1 MRSRTLAAAA
11 FIALVA
17 NGCGA
22 GDAPEPMDT
31 SAITRSLLSQPA
43 GGGDASPVEG
53 APEIAGR
60 ATRAYLPDL
69 GFNLGEVE
77 ALLKVIEF
85 SDFGCGY
92 CRRFHEESFP
102 TLKTQFIDTGMI
114 EWKFLPFITGTFANS
129 LAVTEAAECALEQDA
144 GAYQALG
151 DMLWG
156 RQADWK
162 ASGEPE
168 ALVRGW
174 ARELGVDMDRFDG
187 CLADDRRFERVAGAT
202 VAANQLGVRATPT
215 FWIVGYGPL
224 QGALP
229 LEAFQGIFG
238 TVYAEVAAAAIDSVS
253 SGGPPGA

>member
-1 MRSRTLAAAA
+1 MRSKSLVAGALLALAAAS
-11 FIALVA
+11 
-17 NGCGA
+17 CGA
-22 GDAPEPMDT
+22 EEGAESADT

-53 APEIAGR
+53 APDIAGR

-69 GFNLGEVE
+69 GFNLGV
-77 ALLKVIEF
+77 AQAPVKVIEF

-102 TLKTQFIDTGMI
+102 TLKEQFIDTGMI
-114 EWKFLPFITGTFANS
+114 EWKFLPFITGTFGNS

-151 DMLWG
+151 EMLWQ

-162 ASGEPE
+162 PSGEPE
-168 ALVRGW
+168 AMVRSW
-174 ARELGVDMDRFDG
+174 AGDLGLDMERFDG
-187 CLADDRRFERVAGAT
+187 CLAEDRRFERVAGAT

-229 LEAFQGIFG
+229 LEAFQGIFS
-238 TVYAEVAAAAIDSVS
+238 TVYAEVAAAAIDSVAPA
-253 SGGPPGA
+253 GPPGA

>member
-1 MRSRTLAAAA
+1 MTSRSLVTAALIALAAA
-11 FIALVA
+11 
-17 NGCGA
+17 GCTA
-22 GDAPEPMDT
+22 EDAPEPADT

-53 APEIAGR
+53 APEVAGL
-60 ATRAYLPDL
+60 AGRAYLPEL
-69 GFNLGEVE
+69 GFNHGDGQ
-77 ALLKVIEF
+77 ALLKIIEF

-102 TLKTQFIDTGMI
+102 TLKAQFIDTGMI
-114 EWKFLPFITGTFANS
+114 EWKFLPFVTGTFANS
-129 LAVTEAAECALEQDA
+129 LVVTEAAECALEQNA

-151 DMLWG
+151 DMLWA
-156 RQADWK
+156 RQAEWK
-162 ASGEPE
+162 PSGEPE
-168 ALVRGW
+168 TMVRAW
-174 ARELGVDMDRFDG
+174 ARELGLDMDRFDG
-187 CLADDRRFERVAGAT
+187 CLAEDRRVQRVAGAT

-238 TVYAEVAAAAIDSVS
+238 TIYAEVAGAAVDSAAVAA
-253 SGGPPGA
+253 PGA